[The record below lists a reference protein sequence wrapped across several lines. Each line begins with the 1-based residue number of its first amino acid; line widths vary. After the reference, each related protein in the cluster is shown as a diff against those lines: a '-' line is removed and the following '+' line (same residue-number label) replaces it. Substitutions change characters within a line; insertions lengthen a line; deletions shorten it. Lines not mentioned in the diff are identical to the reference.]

1 MCIVCVCEVRGGG
14 EGLCALCVFVRCGG
28 EGLCVCVCVY
38 LR

>member
-28 EGLCVCVCVY
+28 RGAVCVCVCM
-38 LR
+38 